1 MKKTVLITGA
11 TGGIGL
17 AFTKLLAKK
26 GYRLLLVSSS
36 EKRLQHLK
44 ELLLRVKPNLA
55 VEIYAEDLA
64 VQGAAGRLYDR
75 IGKDGWQVD
84 VLINNAGFGMVG
96 CHAYAGYGK
105 RGTDASIARGNADA
119 VV

>member
-17 AFTKLLAKK
+17 AFAKLLAKK
-26 GYRLLLVSSS
+26 EYRLLLVSSS

-64 VQGAAGRLYDR
+64 VQGAA
-75 IGKDGWQVD
+75 
-84 VLINNAGFGMVG
+84 
-96 CHAYAGYGK
+96 
-105 RGTDASIARGNADA
+105 
-119 VV
+119 

>member
-44 ELLLRVKPNLA
+44 ELLLRVA
-55 VEIYAEDLA
+55 QFSSGDIRRGSC
-64 VQGAAGRLYDR
+64 GAGSGRTT
-75 IGKDGWQVD
+75 V
-84 VLINNAGFGMVG
+84 
-96 CHAYAGYGK
+96 
-105 RGTDASIARGNADA
+105 
-119 VV
+119 

>member
-55 VEIYAEDLA
+55 EEIYAEDLA
-64 VQGAAGRLYDR
+64 VQGAAGR
-75 IGKDGWQVD
+75 
-84 VLINNAGFGMVG
+84 
-96 CHAYAGYGK
+96 
-105 RGTDASIARGNADA
+105 
-119 VV
+119 